1 MSQQHQDPTALTTT
15 TTTKSAPAMTAD
27 DKAMFR
33 RVTQV
38 VERLQGVKAEI
49 ASLHRRVAVA
59 EVEKSDFS
67 TKVEASA
74 QSKDKLL
81 VLYDALTKR
90 NEQLREQLR
99 GQSVEEKEKRERL
112 SQELNKNIADITAR
126 MDRDTAE
133 RTAILVENERLKSE
147 LKEHEAQIE
156 NFVTT
161 FEQQFKTLDTEG
173 RMLQLKINILAERC
187 EKDEA
192 ALPELEATSKVCK
205 EKDEQLRA
213 IVTEYAD
220 QFDEIQKDLTGTN
233 GAFQKNRAEIERM
246 SKRFKVLEAERA
258 DALKKAEKA
267 QVQLAQARA
276 EKEDA
281 EKQLKAIE
289 TGAATL
295 DNLCNT
301 LKEEIAAIS

>member
-99 GQSVEEKEKRERL
+99 DEDRQNTR
-112 SQELNKNIADITAR
+112 NK
-126 MDRDTAE
+126 
-133 RTAILVENERLKSE
+133 
-147 LKEHEAQIE
+147 
-156 NFVTT
+156 
-161 FEQQFKTLDTEG
+161 
-173 RMLQLKINILAERC
+173 
-187 EKDEA
+187 
-192 ALPELEATSKVCK
+192 
-205 EKDEQLRA
+205 
-213 IVTEYAD
+213 IVTR
-220 QFDEIQKDLTGTN
+220 K
-233 GAFQKNRAEIERM
+233 GARGVRM
-246 SKRFKVLEAERA
+246 RCRTLMKVRS
-258 DALKKAEKA
+258 
-267 QVQLAQARA
+267 V
-276 EKEDA
+276 
-281 EKQLKAIE
+281 
-289 TGAATL
+289 AA
-295 DNLCNT
+295 
-301 LKEEIAAIS
+301 